1 MNEFIIPN
9 SNSVSNDFNYSR
21 TDLDAQEQ
29 QIAEFIKKGGKVIN
43 LDNSEQPKKK
53 SAKKRDF
60 NNQRINSKM
69 HLVLCYLKRSGK
81 RMTGLQI
88 QENGISATTLGSQTR
103 LLNAQASKQYNQK
116 ATQAENETSA
126 QHSTAKHLYVLPI
139 LTKAFYHY

>member
-1 MNEFIIPN
+1 MNNFILTDIGN
-9 SNSVSNDFNYSR
+9 ESNAFNYPR

-88 QENGISATTLGSQTR
+88 QEKFGISATTLGSQTR
-103 LLNAQASKQYNQK
+103 LLNAQASKQYNQNSNPSRK
-116 ATQAENETSA
+116 
-126 QHSTAKHLYVLPI
+126 
-139 LTKAFYHY
+139 